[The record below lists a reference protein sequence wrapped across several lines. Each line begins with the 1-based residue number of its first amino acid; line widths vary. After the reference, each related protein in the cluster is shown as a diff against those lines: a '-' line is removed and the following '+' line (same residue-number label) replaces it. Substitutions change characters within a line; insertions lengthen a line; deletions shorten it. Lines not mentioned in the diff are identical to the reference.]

1 MPKDNEVDEKVT
13 PVAWRY
19 WNATPAAHV
28 NILGPGQ
35 HEYIDAGKWHPDH
48 AEPLYSAATVAE
60 LRARIEGLECAMEWV
75 KAREEYLRG
84 QVQRVI
90 AVTEEFEGM
99 TGAGYR
105 YMAANIRAALTGA
118 DPT

>member
-1 MPKDNEVDEKVT
+1 MPKDNEVDEKVM
-13 PVAWRY
+13 PVAWAMTDYQSDGPNTQFTRDPY
-19 WNATPAAHV
+19 AA
-28 NILGPGQ
+28 
-35 HEYIDAGKWHPDH
+35 EYHAGNGIGV
-48 AEPLYSAATVAE
+48 EPLYSAATVAE